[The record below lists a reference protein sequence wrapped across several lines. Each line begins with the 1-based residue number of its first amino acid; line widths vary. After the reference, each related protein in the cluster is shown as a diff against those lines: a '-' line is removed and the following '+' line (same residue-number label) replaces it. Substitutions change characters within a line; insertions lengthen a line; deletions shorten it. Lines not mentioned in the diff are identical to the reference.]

1 MDQEKIIFF
10 QNQGESYNIADLYLN
25 NNVFFGY
32 KDSYNYYD
40 FDVDK
45 ILLFQKGNN
54 EYIIRYNNV
63 NKMTVVPLQ
72 LKNNNFSANYMH

>member
-1 MDQEKIIFF
+1 MLYLTQVFPSKEYYIKMDQEKTIFF
-10 QNQGESYNIADLYLN
+10 KNQGESYNIADLYLN

-45 ILLFQKGNN
+45 ILFKKKL
-54 EYIIRYNNV
+54 
-63 NKMTVVPLQ
+63 
-72 LKNNNFSANYMH
+72 

>member
-1 MDQEKIIFF
+1 MLYLTQVFPSKEYYIKMDQEKIIFF

-45 ILLFQKGNN
+45 ILLFEK
-54 EYIIRYNNV
+54 
-63 NKMTVVPLQ
+63 KL
-72 LKNNNFSANYMH
+72 